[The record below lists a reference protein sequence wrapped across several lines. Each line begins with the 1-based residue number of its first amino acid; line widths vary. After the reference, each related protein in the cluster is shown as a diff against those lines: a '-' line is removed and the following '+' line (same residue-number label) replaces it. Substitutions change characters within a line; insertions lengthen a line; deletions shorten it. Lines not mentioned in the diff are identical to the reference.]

1 MATGSFDFDFV
12 IIGAGG
18 AGEAAAH
25 LARSRGASVAIVDRE
40 LFGGSCPFW
49 ACMPSKTLLHAAG
62 VHAGG
67 GDYSWPAALLRRDH
81 MINREGT
88 EWPSDAGHVAS
99 LEAAGAVTLR
109 GSARVAG
116 PGRVVV
122 AADGG
127 DRELRAR
134 HIIIAVG
141 SSSSI
146 PSIDGLGSITP
157 WTNRQATSTRS
168 LPASLVILGAGPTGV
183 EMAQVYAR
191 YGVPTVLISPQPT
204 INPKDHPRN
213 AQAVDAG
220 LRRDGVDIRTGV
232 RATRIEARAAAS
244 GAHVVHLSDDT
255 TVEGHELLLAV
266 GRTYPLTDLGLETI
280 GVDASTGHVDVG
292 PDLRIAD
299 GVFLVGDPA
308 GPEMSTH
315 QSHYQGEFA
324 IRIAL
329 GDDARPD
336 YHALP
341 HAVYTDPEAAGVGL
355 ALEQAIDAG
364 HDAFEEVA
372 DLAMTA
378 KGYVAEASG
387 HVTIV
392 VDRANRTLLGAF
404 IAGPGASETIH
415 EAVLAIKARITL
427 DVLADT
433 IHAFPT
439 TARVMGGLFTE
450 ALRRLEDGT

>member
-1 MATGSFDFDFV
+1 MQEDLFDFV

-25 LARSRGASVAIVDRE
+25 MARARGASVAIVDRE

-67 GDYSWPAALLRRDH
+67 GDYEWPKASARRDY
-81 MINREGT
+81 MINREAID
-88 EWPSDAGHVAS
+88 WPSDAGHVSS
-99 LEAAGAVTLR
+99 LEAAGAVTIR
-109 GSARVAG
+109 GTARITG
-116 PGRVVV
+116 PGTIDVSNDDQQRT
-122 AADGG
+122 
-127 DRELRAR
+127 LRAH
-134 HIIIAVG
+134 HIVIAVG
-141 SSSSI
+141 SSPLI
-146 PSIDGLGSITP
+146 PSIDGIESITP
-157 WTNRQATSTRS
+157 WTNRQATSARI
-168 LPASLVILGAGPTGV
+168 LPRSLVILGAGPTGV

-191 YGVPTVLISPQPT
+191 YGVRTVLVAAQAA
-204 INPKDHPRN
+204 INAKDHPRSS
-213 AQAVDAG
+213 AAIDSA
-220 LRRDGVDIRTGV
+220 LRHDGVDIRTGV
-232 RATRIEARAAAS
+232 RATRIEAVAGEA
-244 GAHVVHLSDDT
+244 GAHVVRLSDGSS
-255 TVEGHELLLAV
+255 VEGHEILMAV
-266 GRTYPLTDLGLETI
+266 GRTYPLADLGLETV
-280 GVDASTGHVDVG
+280 GVDASDGQATVG
-292 PDLRIAD
+292 DDLRIAD

-315 QSHYQGEFA
+315 LAHYQGELA
-324 IRIAL
+324 VRIAL

-336 YHALP
+336 YSAIP
-341 HAVYTDPEAAGVGL
+341 HAVYTDPEAAGVGMT
-355 ALEQAIDAG
+355 LEQAIEAG

-392 VDRANRTLLGAF
+392 VDRGTRTLRGAF
-404 IAGPGASETIH
+404 IAGPAASEVIH
-415 EAVLAIKARITL
+415 EAVLAIKTQTTI

-439 TARVMGGLFTE
+439 TARVMGGLFVK
-450 ALRRLEDGT
+450 ALTRIEVAT